1 MTSHT
6 HQTAPTQ
13 FASANGLRDANHGS
27 LYQYPE
33 RFVTHVAQFPSES
46 DVHA

>member
-13 FASANGLRDANHGS
+13 FVNANGIRDANHGS
-27 LYQYPE
+27 LYQHSE
-33 RFVTHVAQFPSES
+33 RFVTHVVQFLSES
-46 DVHA
+46 DEHA